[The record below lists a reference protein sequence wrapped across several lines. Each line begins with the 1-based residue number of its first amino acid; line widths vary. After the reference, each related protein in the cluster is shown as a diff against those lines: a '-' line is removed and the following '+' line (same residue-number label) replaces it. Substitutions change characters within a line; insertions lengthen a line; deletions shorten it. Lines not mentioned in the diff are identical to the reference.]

1 MSVDPPASELLTVR
15 EVAAEIKVV
24 DQTVRNWIDRGELTG
39 VRVGSRRVRVRRSDL
54 DRFLE
59 AQAVQ
64 PTISQSRAD
73 LIRNLEARVA
83 DLAARVEALEATDRT
98 RGSL

>member
-1 MSVDPPASELLTVR
+1 MPDEFLTVA
-15 EVAAEIKVV
+15 EVAETLKVV

-39 VRVGSRRVRVRRSDL
+39 VRVGSRRVRVRREDL

-59 AQAVQ
+59 SQAVQ

-73 LIRNLEARVA
+73 RIQSLEQQVA
-83 DLAARVEALEATDRT
+83 DLQARVEALERS
-98 RGSL
+98 G